1 MMKERSRIVFL
12 NGEVNEQSAMNVII
26 KLLALEQEDD
36 TREIK
41 LYINSNGG
49 SIVDG
54 LAIYDTMR
62 YIKSPVSTVCCGMA
76 ASMGAFLLSCG
87 EKGKRFALPHSRILI
102 HQPLMTFNHAARETE
117 TALQKTAAS
126 IRRLREEL
134 ERIMAE
140 NTGKP
145 IETLHADCER
155 ENWMSAKEA
164 LAYGLIDGI
173 IDKV

>member
-1 MMKERSRIVFL
+1 MKEKARIVFL
-12 NGEVNEQSAMNVII
+12 DGEVNEASAMSVII
-26 KLLALEQEDD
+26 QLLALEQEDD
-36 TREIK
+36 SREIK

-49 SIVDG
+49 NIPDG
-54 LAIYDTMR
+54 LAIYDTMQ

-102 HQPLMTFNHAARETE
+102 HQPLMFFDHAARETQ
-117 TALQKTAAS
+117 TSLQKTAES
-126 IRRLREEL
+126 IRRMRDEL
-134 ERIMAE
+134 ESVMAG
-140 NTGKP
+140 NAGKDVA
-145 IETLHADCER
+145 TLHADCER
-155 ENWMSAKEA
+155 DNWMSAEEA